1 MSRILQKTQKVAP
14 LSSAA
19 DEGVMTKE
27 SNVQKKEVSEY
38 ILDQYRGVVAVDAW
52 GEQSFFYNPDRRLPR
67 GIYFATLKDKD
78 GENDKGSNLDREG
91 VFRFNFGIGKSS
103 YKEILGNIPARPAA
117 GGVVNTGHNFT
128 ELNKVLPHPVY
139 GWMSWVCVLNPD
151 KAMIQKLEPLLNE
164 SYDLAVKKYAKR
176 VKS

>member
-1 MSRILQKTQKVAP
+1 ML
-14 LSSAA
+14 LYLL
-19 DEGVMTKE
+19 
-27 SNVQKKEVSEY
+27 N
-38 ILDQYRGVVAVDAW
+38 
-52 GEQSFFYNPDRRLPR
+52 
-67 GIYFATLKDKD
+67 
-78 GENDKGSNLDREG
+78 
-91 VFRFNFGIGKSS
+91 
-103 YKEILGNIPARPAA
+103 KEILGNIPARPAA